1 VAAVRFNHLRRRE
14 FITLL
19 GGAAATSV
27 LWTLPLSAEQRTRR
41 IGVLVGAGADP
52 QGQSWIA
59 GFRRKLQEFGWE
71 DGRNLQLDLRW
82 GGADI
87 DYIRASAAEL
97 VSTKP
102 DVILV
107 YSVRVLDAMR
117 QATRQIPVVFIAT
130 SDPVGLG
137 YVESLA
143 HPAGNLTGFMLY
155 EVSVAG
161 KLVELLKEMNP
172 RLARVG
178 LLFNPDNISAE
189 GYWRSIETVAASKGV
204 VPVQLPVRDATSIQQ
219 AVDGFASAS
228 NGGLVLPT
236 DVTTIVH
243 RDLIIALA
251 ARHRLP
257 AAYSF
262 RADVASGGLMSYGP
276 DTADLFRRA
285 ATYVDRILKGEKPA
299 QLPIQAPTKFELAVN
314 LKTAKALGLDMPT
327 SILLRADEV
336 IE

>member
-1 VAAVRFNHLRRRE
+1 MKRRQ

-19 GGAAATSV
+19 GGGAVAFVSWPRSLIAQ
-27 LWTLPLSAEQRTRR
+27 QRVQRL
-41 IGVLVGAGADP
+41 GVLLGAGSDA

-59 GFRRKLQEFGWE
+59 SFRRKLQELGWE
-71 DGRNLQLDLRW
+71 DGRNLQIDLRW
-82 GGADI
+82 GGTDI

-97 VSTKP
+97 VSAKP

-107 YSVRVLDAMR
+107 YAVRVLNVMR
-117 QATRQIPVVFIAT
+117 HATRQIPVVFIAT

-137 YVESLA
+137 FVKSLA
-143 HPAGNLTGFMLY
+143 HPGGNLTGFMLY

-178 LLFNPDNISAE
+178 LLFNPDNNSAA
-189 GYWRSIETVAASKGV
+189 GYWRSISSVAASKGI
-204 VPVQLPVRDATSIQQ
+204 VPVQLPVRDAAGIQQ
-219 AVDGFASAS
+219 AVDGFASVS
-228 NGGLVLPT
+228 GGGLVLPT

-257 AAYSF
+257 AVYSF
-262 RADVASGGLMSYGP
+262 SADVARGGLMSYGP

-285 ATYVDRILKGEKPA
+285 ATYVDRVLKGETPA
-299 QLPIQAPTKFELAVN
+299 ELPIQAPTKFELLVN
-314 LKTAKALGLDMPT
+314 LKSAKSIGLDVPT

-336 IE
+336 ME